1 MDEIRVGGGGRCVA
15 GRTCRHKADDSKP
28 GQRPL
33 TASPG
38 PGFARALPCW
48 AATGSRAAD
57 RLLRFVPE
65 TQAIKLAGLMLTIIG
80 CLFAIW
86 ARLALG
92 ANWSGR
98 ATVKADHQLVTVG
111 PYSLARHP
119 IYTGLMVA
127 IVGTAVVVGEV
138 RCLIGVFVILLAL
151 MIKMSQEEQLMMQTF
166 PEAYPSYRRRVKAL
180 IPGVL

>member
-1 MDEIRVGGGGRCVA
+1 MDESRVGGSGRGVA
-15 GRTCRHKADDSKP
+15 GRSCRHKAYNSKP
-28 GQRPL
+28 RK
-33 TASPG
+33 G
-38 PGFARALPCW
+38 P
-48 AATGSRAAD
+48 
-57 RLLRFVPE
+57 RLLHLALAFAGFTLLGSHWFEGGWMASRFVPG
-65 TQAIKLAGLMLTIIG
+65 TQGIKLAGLILTIVG

-98 ATVKADHQLVTVG
+98 ATVKADHQLVTGG
-111 PYSLARHP
+111 PYSLTRHP
-119 IYTGLMVA
+119 IYTGLMAAV
-127 IVGTAVVVGEV
+127 VGSALVVGEV